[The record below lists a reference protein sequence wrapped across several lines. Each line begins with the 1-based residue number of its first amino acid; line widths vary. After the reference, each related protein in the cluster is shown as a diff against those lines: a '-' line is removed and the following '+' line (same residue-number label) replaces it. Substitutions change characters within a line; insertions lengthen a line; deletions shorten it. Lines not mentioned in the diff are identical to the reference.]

1 MATALLTINC
11 RGCGREENII
21 ESVEDNTVDFN
32 LDKMCASCGTWM
44 TKRDLI
50 PIGTIWAPNRGPSRV
65 DLLADAAAR

>member
-32 LDKMCASCGTWM
+32 LDKMCTSCGTWM
-44 TKRDLI
+44 TKGDLI
-50 PIGTIWAPNRGPSRV
+50 LIGTVWAPNRV
-65 DLLADAAAR
+65 DLLADAAR